1 MYTIIIPSMPR
12 LSNCHLSILF
22 LLFVLSSCSL
32 DSPPLKD
39 YYFPVEDMTEGRV
52 YRYDREGKGAPQREY
67 WHIQSS
73 ETDSG
78 FLINTRILDINYYI
92 QQEKTE
98 LQVPNGILLLN
109 STYVLDQRP
118 LPIQRIPL
126 EVQRDNAFP
135 YAVPDSGQVHI
146 VRYRYQEPS
155 DSSFTTTLTR
165 LRRYKG
171 IEPYDKLNFKGN
183 AAVFHLT
190 EYFENEGE
198 GVLTLEIE
206 AKEYWLDSV
215 GLVAWEKIMGPR
227 DTIRYH
233 LTNWQTVAD
242 FEKTNGKITE

>member
-1 MYTIIIPSMPR
+1 MPR
-12 LSNCHLSILF
+12 LSNCHLGVLF
-22 LLFVLSSCSL
+22 VFLVLSSCIGEK
-32 DSPPLKD
+32 PPLKD
-39 YYFPVEDMTEGRV
+39 YYFPVEDMTQGRV

-67 WHIQSS
+67 WHIQSTK
-73 ETDSG
+73 TDSG
-78 FLINTRILDINYYI
+78 FLLSTRILDINYLL

-118 LPIQRIPL
+118 QAIKRIPL

-135 YAVPDSGQVHI
+135 YAEPDSGQVHI

-171 IEPYDKLNFKGN
+171 IEAYDKLNFKGN
-183 AAVFHLT
+183 AAAFHLT

-206 AKEYWLDSV
+206 AKEYWLDTV

-233 LTNWQTVAD
+233 LTQWQTLED